1 MRKTNENHQ
10 LMNLRLF
17 MTGAMAAC
25 AVAVAVAQT
34 DGLPRAAQ
42 TEDCDS
48 TAAATLSLPLSMPVP
63 AFSASPFGWDIPGSW
78 RLHEGFNAQ
87 FSLSVSTAFG
97 RHALRGVGFGQE
109 AAFAY
114 ALPLTDRLSFAA
126 GICAG
131 NLEWGGLRRTE
142 VGLAGILTYRVNDA
156 VSLSAYASKSL
167 VPRYRYPL
175 QGGLPLYLPGGGD
188 RIGAMAEFKVGKNA
202 AVQISVEHCSDS
214 FVPPSFG
221 IGGMKPYGW

>member
-1 MRKTNENHQ
+1 
-10 LMNLRLF
+10 MNLRLF
-17 MTGAMAAC
+17 MTGATAIC

-34 DGLPRAAQ
+34 DELPRVSP
-42 TEDCDS
+42 TEEYCDS
-48 TAAATLSLPLSMPVP
+48 VAAAELSLPLFMPAP
-63 AFSASPFGWDIPGSW
+63 AFTASPFGWDIPGSW
-78 RLHEGFNAQ
+78 RLHEGFNAR
-87 FSLSVSTAFG
+87 FSMSVSTAFG

-175 QGGLPLYLPGGGD
+175 RGGLPLYLPGGGD

-214 FVPPSFG
+214 FVPPAFG
-221 IGGMKPYGW
+221 VGGMKPYGW